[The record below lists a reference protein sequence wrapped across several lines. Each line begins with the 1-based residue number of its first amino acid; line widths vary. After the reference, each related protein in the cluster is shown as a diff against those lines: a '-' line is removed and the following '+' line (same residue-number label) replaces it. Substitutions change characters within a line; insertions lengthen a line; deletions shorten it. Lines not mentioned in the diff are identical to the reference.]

1 MTNVKVTTVVT
12 SKPNL
17 VLICGEKT
25 PSVVGYGEGLRTGAG
40 QDGFLE
46 EAGLRL
52 ELGNEEVSMGCRRAQ
67 SSQSRRQGPRRQR
80 RWDPWIGGLVL
91 IDSAARL
98 VLNSH
103 FLWVKMKMYFHHQ

>member
-25 PSVVGYGEGLRTGAG
+25 PSVVGYGESLRTGAG
-40 QDGFLE
+40 QDGFLV

-52 ELGNEEVSMGCRRAQ
+52 ELGNEEVSMGKKSPEQPEQKAGAPKAEKVGSLDRGTRPDRFC
-67 SSQSRRQGPRRQR
+67 STTCS
-80 RWDPWIGGLVL
+80 
-91 IDSAARL
+91 
-98 VLNSH
+98 
-103 FLWVKMKMYFHHQ
+103 